1 MLKAGFGRTDI
12 TPELGVRLG
21 GYGVKE
27 RPAEE
32 IFDHLHATTVV
43 FEQDNTKA
51 VVINL
56 DWICIEEDVVEKIRI
71 QVNKRTGIKKEYVEF
86 FV

>member
-32 IFDHLHATTVV
+32 IFDHLHSTTVV
-43 FEQDNTKA
+43 K
-51 VVINL
+51 V
-56 DWICIEEDVVEKIRI
+56 
-71 QVNKRTGIKKEYVEF
+71 
-86 FV
+86 